1 MARMTEPEGR
11 REASKRATR
20 AAILAA
26 AKQMFA
32 DRGFEATTV
41 RDIARAAGVTERTFY
56 RYFDGKEGL
65 IAGEFLAWLA
75 ILRQAIIGRPP
86 GEPPVIAIRRA
97 AGSLADRV
105 TTGTGPLPL
114 WLFSDGPPVTSL
126 RRFALRPLLQLESA
140 ITEAV
145 IERAGTGAGPDPAF
159 RAKVISRAA
168 VSALRTA
175 LIHYREISATGTP
188 AKLPDLIDAA
198 FTILSEEYG
207 PPAG

>member
-1 MARMTEPEGR
+1 MEGMTEPEGR

-20 AAILAA
+20 AAILTA

-75 ILRQAIIGRPP
+75 ILRKTIIGRPS

-97 AGSLADRV
+97 AGSLAERV

-140 ITEAV
+140 ITEAI
-145 IERAGTGAGPDPAF
+145 IERGGTDPDPTF

-175 LIHYREISATGTP
+175 LIHYRELSATGGAP
-188 AKLPDLIDAA
+188 GKLPDLIDAA

-207 PPAG
+207 RLAD

>member
-1 MARMTEPEGR
+1 MTEPEGR

-20 AAILAA
+20 TAILAA

-41 RDIARAAGVTERTFY
+41 RDIARAADVTERTFY

-65 IAGEFLAWLA
+65 IADEFLAWLA
-75 ILRQAIIGRPP
+75 ILREEIIGRPP
-86 GEPPVIAIRRA
+86 GEQPVTAIRRA
-97 AGSLADRV
+97 AGSLGERV

-126 RRFALRPLLQLESA
+126 RRFALRPLLQLEGA
-140 ITEAV
+140 ITDAI
-145 IERAGTGAGPDPAF
+145 IERAGTGANSDLTF

-168 VSALRTA
+168 VSALRSA
-175 LIHYREISATGTP
+175 LIQYRETAAAGLT
-188 AKLPDLIDAA
+188 AEKLRDLVDAA
-198 FTILSEEYG
+198 FTILHEEYG
-207 PPAG
+207 PLRS

>member
-1 MARMTEPEGR
+1 MTEPEGR

-26 AKQMFA
+26 AKEMFA

-75 ILRQAIIGRPP
+75 VLRQAIVGRPP
-86 GEPPVIAIRRA
+86 AEPPVTAIRRA
-97 AGSLADRV
+97 AVSLGERV
-105 TTGTGPLPL
+105 TTGSGPVPL
-114 WLFSDGPPVTSL
+114 WLFSDGPPVTGL

-140 ITEAV
+140 ITDAI
-145 IERAGTGAGPDPAF
+145 IERTGTGADPESTF

-175 LIHYREISATGTP
+175 LIQRRETTAAGGT
-188 AKLPDLIDAA
+188 AEKLPDLVDAA
-198 FTILSEEYG
+198 FAILSEEYG
-207 PPAG
+207 SLPG